1 MRHAYT
7 HHAEFVVRHID
18 GGDEMVKPG
27 YWLATINSNLRIR
40 RMMMMWCFVN
50 VVVSQ
55 QLLTQSVDNSLL
67 FSEPDSKFD
76 LVCTTTRIPEDLKI
90 Q

>member
-1 MRHAYT
+1 
-7 HHAEFVVRHID
+7 
-18 GGDEMVKPG
+18 
-27 YWLATINSNLRIR
+27 
-40 RMMMMWCFVN
+40 MMWCFVN

>member
-18 GGDEMVKPG
+18 GGDEM
-27 YWLATINSNLRIR
+27 ATINSNLRIR